1 MHISSLNLKRRQF
14 MDNNRLSYT
23 SPLYI
28 KNQIILKNK

>member
-1 MHISSLNLKRRQF
+1 MHISSMNLKRKQI
-14 MDNNRLSYT
+14 MVNNKLAHT